1 MNDMSQAPAQF
12 HFDREDEVLETRYM
26 GTLSLHDIGFERVEA
41 ILFEE
46 GQRAKA
52 VDESA
57 DEDAKKTMM
66 DRSIRRL
73 IVESVTGEH
82 GERFTGDEQL
92 PGRLMMDMMKL
103 RKAIVRMYGL
113 DQEEV
118 KNE

>member
-1 MNDMSQAPAQF
+1 MNDLSQVPVQF
-12 HFDREDEVLETRYM
+12 HFDNGDEVLETRYM

-52 VDESA
+52 DDA
-57 DEDAKKTMM
+57 DDDAKKNLM
-66 DRSIRRL
+66 DRAIKRL

-82 GERFTGDEQL
+82 GERFTGGEEL